1 MRAGARP
8 VSQWKGKSL
17 RVVNIKKKNKK
28 KTKNQTEY
36 L

>member
-17 RVVNIKKKNKK
+17 RVVNIKKKKQK
-28 KTKNQTEY
+28 PKNQTEY